1 MKKLLM
7 LSALLV
13 VGVTS
18 FAESRSSQAKSA
30 MTTPVNVSIDVVKT
44 SQLVLM
50 DGNKQL
56 TSIELKHPQILLSS
70 AKTTNTPS
78 VVKQNFKAQT
88 GDGSPIKVNSA
99 DATQLDYTLEGVT
112 GNTLTLKSG
121 TNELVSTLSLANTTD
136 TITGGVAEGF
146 ENTITSTIDPSA
158 LNGLTAEGTYS
169 GTATLKVTV
178 QS

>member
-18 FAESRSSQAKSA
+18 FAEEASPQAKST
-30 MTTPVNVSIDVVKT
+30 MTTPVNVSIDVVQT

-50 DGNKQL
+50 DGSKQL

-78 VVKQNFKAQT
+78 VVRQNFKVQT
-88 GDGSPIKVNSA
+88 GDGSPIKVNSK
-99 DATQLDYTLEGVT
+99 DATTLGYTLEGIED
-112 GNTLTLKSG
+112 NTLTLKSG
-121 TNELVSTLSLANTTD
+121 TNTLASTLSLANTTD

-146 ENTITSTIDPSA
+146 ENTITSTIDPKE
-158 LNGLTAEGTYS
+158 LNKLTTEGTYS
-169 GTATLKVTV
+169 GAATLKVTV
-178 QS
+178 Q